1 MAEGDRWYCVAW
13 LAKEGKAIR
22 VEREEV
28 DGYLEKRTPLWVD
41 LLAPTDEDLE
51 WLDENF
57 GFHPLA
63 LSDVLNNQVRP
74 KQELYGDVLFTVF
87 GAMTLNPDEDPTD
100 TINLNLFL
108 TPAYLVTAHLK
119 PLTTVQV
126 VKDSMG
132 KKTGPLSKGTDFLY
146 YALLDGVID
155 RYLDVL
161 EEVDLEIETIEA
173 EVFGEENPDV
183 QRRIFT
189 TRSRLAN
196 MRRSIGP
203 KREALRDLVYE
214 EFPQIKAATRTL
226 LRDVL
231 DHVQHISDRLEAYRE
246 VLNGLMEAYMVRIS
260 NRMNEIIK
268 ILSVIST
275 IMLPLSFVTGIFG
288 MNFQAIPGLRSENAF
303 WAVMAFMGI
312 LAGWMLWLFKRK
324 RIL

>member
-1 MAEGDRWYCVAW
+1 MFCVAW
-13 LAKEGKAIR
+13 LEAERKT
-22 VEREEV
+22 VQVQREEV
-28 DGYLEKRTPLWVD
+28 SSYLEKGVPLWLD
-41 LLAPTDEDLE
+41 ILAPTGEDTE

-63 LSDVLNNQVRP
+63 LSDLLNNQVRP
-74 KQELYGDVLFTVF
+74 KQESYGDVLFTVF
-87 GAMTLNPDEDPTD
+87 GAVNLKPDENRTD

-108 TPAYLVTAHLK
+108 TPAYLVTTHLK
-119 PLTTVQV
+119 PLNTVQAA
-126 VKDSMG
+126 KETMRG
-132 KKTGPLSKGTDFLY
+132 KHGPLSKGTDFLY
-146 YALLDGVID
+146 YTLLDGVID

-161 EEVDLEIETIEA
+161 EEVAEEVEAIES
-173 EVFGEENPDV
+173 EVFGEKSTDV
-183 QRRIFT
+183 QRRIFS

-246 VLNGLMEAYMVRIS
+246 VLNGLMEAYMVQIS
-260 NRMNEIIK
+260 NRMNEVIK
-268 ILSVIST
+268 LLSIIST

-288 MNFQAIPGLRSENAF
+288 MNFEAIPGLQSEIGF

-312 LAGWMLWLFKRK
+312 LTGWMLWLFKRK
-324 RIL
+324 KIL